1 MADDEVKWE
10 ATSSGQ
16 TTLFFVVFL
25 LAFTSRFFTSQFPP
39 PQKIKRFTYVT
50 SCPCAEFLSILE
62 WNEEWDT
69 ILIPEWNQDV
79 RWAL

>member
-16 TTLFFVVFL
+16 TTLFFSFL
-25 LAFTSRFFTSQFPP
+25 FFFSLYFKSLHLTVISP
-39 PQKIKRFTYVT
+39 KLKRFTYVT
-50 SCPCAEFLSILE
+50 PCPCAEFLSIWE
-62 WNEEWDT
+62 WNVEWDA